1 MNNAMRYLGLARKAG
16 HLEVGEENVGTAV
29 RLGKA
34 KLVVLA
40 ADSSENAR
48 SRARGFLYGKKTPLL
63 TLPFSKEDISLA
75 LGKNGCSMAAFTD
88 IGLASSFVTAM
99 AQDAPDTYEEI
110 AQLLRA
116 KNERSKQRMAESKAQ
131 SGNKKTGKRRRT

>member
-40 ADSSENAR
+40 
-48 SRARGFLYGKKTPLL
+48 
-63 TLPFSKEDISLA
+63 
-75 LGKNGCSMAAFTD
+75 GC
-88 IGLASSFVTAM
+88 
-99 AQDAPDTYEEI
+99 Q
-110 AQLLRA
+110 
-116 KNERSKQRMAESKAQ
+116 
-131 SGNKKTGKRRRT
+131 